1 MNTQKKQSSDL
12 CLESPD
18 KETIFVSIPKNASSF
33 VSDWLIENGWIS
45 RRINSTDPKYV
56 ALVLRDPVDRWC
68 SGIAQYIQG
77 LGIQINEY
85 TSAMDKIIFDVVD
98 RFDDH
103 TWPQHVFYEGVFPNR
118 PKMLF
123 RTDLDLQHTLKQHFR
138 LQPPHTQN
146 YNCSAH
152 NIDKKQ
158 TIDYFKQQLQNPVLL
173 DKIKQ
178 AHAQDYA
185 FMDKAEFIHFTPK
198 ADK

>member
-45 RRINSTDPKYV
+45 RRIDSTDPKYV

-68 SGIAQYIQG
+68 SGIAQYLAHLEIHP
-77 LGIQINEY
+77 EDY
-85 TSAMDKIIFDVVD
+85 TPATDKLLFDVVN

-103 TWPQHVFYEGVFPNR
+103 TWPQHVFYEDVFPNR

-138 LQPPHTQN
+138 LQPPQTQN
-146 YNCSAH
+146 YNRSAD
-152 NIDKKQ
+152 NNKKDKVE
-158 TIDYFKQQLQNPVLL
+158 YFKHKLQDPILL
-173 DKIKQ
+173 DKVKQ
-178 AHAQDYA
+178 AYSQDYE
-185 FMDKAEFIHFTPK
+185 FMSDAEFIHFIPK